1 MVCNILYMDNIIVFT
16 DGACSNNGKINAKA
30 GIGIYFSENDIRN
43 VSRRVDGKQSN
54 NTAELTAII
63 EVFNI
68 LAKDILNNRNI
79 LIVTDSEYSIKCCTT
94 YGKKC
99 HDKNWTKDMPNK
111 ELVKLAYNLC
121 SKFPNVQ
128 FKHVDAHTG
137 RDDFFSNGNDNA
149 DKLANLA
156 IGHTECMYNN
166 KPNKIF
172 LKVKFDEKENAKK
185 YGARWDPSKKKWYC
199 MSDLNSDKKEKL
211 LELYK

>member
-1 MVCNILYMDNIIVFT
+1 MNNIIVFT

-30 GIGIYFSENDIRN
+30 GIGIYFSENNIRN
-43 VSRRVDGKQSN
+43 VSRRVEGKQSN

-68 LAKDILNNRNI
+68 LANEILNNTPI

-99 HDKNWTKDMPNK
+99 ASTGWSKDIPNK
-111 ELVKLAYNLC
+111 ELVKMAFGLFFKYP
-121 SKFPNVQ
+121 SVQ
-128 FKHVDAHTG
+128 LKHIDAHTG
-137 RDDFFSNGNDNA
+137 KDDFFSRGNDCA

-172 LKVKFDEKENAKK
+172 LKVKFDEKENAKR

-199 MSDLNSDKKEKL
+199 MSDLNSEKKEKL